1 MGAETTVTDSVNAAA
16 ESTTTTADET
26 WRAVVDGA
34 VNLLENLGEA
44 LIKGAQDLSQL
55 MVIRVDEDT
64 RAHLDML
71 VESNVVR
78 SRGEGVTYLLE
89 AGIKAKGEAFAVMA
103 AGRERIAAL
112 RAQLREGIQGIRTV

>member
-1 MGAETTVTDSVNAAA
+1 MSEERTVTDSAKATV
-16 ESTTTTADET
+16 EPTTTTPDET

-64 RAHLDML
+64 REHLDML
-71 VESNVVR
+71 VEANVVKTR
-78 SRGEGVTYLLE
+78 REGATYLLE
-89 AGIKAKGEAFAVMA
+89 AGIKAKGDAFTVMA
-103 AGRERIAAL
+103 ASRERIAAL
-112 RAQLREGIQGIRTV
+112 RAQLREGIQGLHTV